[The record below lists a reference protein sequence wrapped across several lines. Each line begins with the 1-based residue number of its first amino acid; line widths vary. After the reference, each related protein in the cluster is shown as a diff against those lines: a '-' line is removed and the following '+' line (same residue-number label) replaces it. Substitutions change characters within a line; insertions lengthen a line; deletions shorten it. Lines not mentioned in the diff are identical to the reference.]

1 MYSVTQ
7 KETRTMAYSS
17 NETLT
22 RTRAFFD
29 ERAAKWDTLI
39 SAGHGQRLRKI
50 VETLPIQSNA
60 VALDVGCGTGVLLP
74 ILADMLDE
82 CGRVVAVDVS
92 FRMMQET
99 KERIASLDTNHAS
112 PVFFLLH
119 ADVVQPPL
127 REAAF
132 DWVIC
137 NSCFPHF
144 HDQHQA
150 VGAMARLLKPGGR
163 LVVYHTESRDAI
175 NELHRKVGG
184 VVGGHE
190 LPEDDAMRVLV
201 ANAGLEV
208 KTLDNA
214 PDYYLLVANKHGPFS
229 HQQAGTST

>member
-1 MYSVTQ
+1 
-7 KETRTMAYSS
+7 MAYSG

-22 RTRAFFD
+22 RTRVFFD

-39 SAGHGQRLRKI
+39 STGHGQRLRKI
-50 VETLPIQSNA
+50 VETLPIQSSAA
-60 VALDVGCGTGVLLP
+60 VLDVGCGTGVLLP
-74 ILADMLDE
+74 ILADMLDAS
-82 CGRVVAVDVS
+82 GKVVAVDVS

-99 KERIASLDTNHAS
+99 KGRIASLDTNHAL

-127 REAAF
+127 RDAAF

-144 HDQHQA
+144 HDQQQA
-150 VGAMARLLKPGGR
+150 VCTMAQLLKPGGR
-163 LVVYHTESRDAI
+163 LVVCHTESRDAI

-190 LPEDDAMRVLV
+190 LPDDTAMRALV
-201 ANAGLEV
+201 ANAGLTLEV
-208 KTLDNA
+208 FNSAT
-214 PDYYLLVANKHGPFS
+214 DYYLVMAKK
-229 HQQAGTST
+229 

>member
-1 MYSVTQ
+1 
-7 KETRTMAYSS
+7 MAHSS

-29 ERAAKWDTLI
+29 ERAANWDTLI

-60 VALDVGCGTGVLLP
+60 AVLDVGTGTGVLLP
-74 ILADMLDE
+74 ILADMLDAA
-82 CGRVVAVDVS
+82 GRVVAVDVS

-99 KERIASLDTNHAS
+99 KGRIASLDTKHVV
-112 PVFFLLH
+112 PMFFLLH

-127 REAAF
+127 QDAAF

-144 HDQHQA
+144 HDQQQA

-163 LVVYHTESRDAI
+163 LVVCHTESRDAI

-190 LPEDDAMRVLV
+190 LPKDNAMRILI
-201 ANAGLEV
+201 ANAELTLE
-208 KTLDNA
+208 TLDNT
-214 PDYYLLVANKHGPFS
+214 PDYYLMIAQPL
-229 HQQAGTST
+229 